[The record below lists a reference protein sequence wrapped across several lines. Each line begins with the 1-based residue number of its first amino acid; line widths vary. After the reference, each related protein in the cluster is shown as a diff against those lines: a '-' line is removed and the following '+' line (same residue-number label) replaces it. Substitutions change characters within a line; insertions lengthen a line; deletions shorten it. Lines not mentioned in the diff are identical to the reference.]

1 MSDLLDK
8 KRFFKYFFDTNA
20 YNKGDQIGD
29 GTVFKFISKKDEDE
43 IYAGKILQIDPK
55 TFLKEIGTLLSVHC
69 PSIVSIKGFSLSS
82 VNGNSSIGFYPI
94 IFLEYLANGTLLNLL
109 YKKENETILTDTKKY
124 IIILGLTLGMYR
136 LHKKGI
142 IHIYLKPDNIFL
154 DGNYYPHI
162 ESVGTATNLPLNP
175 QDCGITY
182 AAPEAIEGCQPSF
195 KMDVYSYSLI
205 LFEILT
211 AKHGENPVYNG
222 ARPYEVRPKTSN
234 LENNAQK
241 ELIEKCWSEDP
252 DERPEFDEILRK
264 IGEKGFYSNF
274 DCKEVDEYL
283 KLFPEEDIK
292 ILFNQAQETNS
303 NQAQEANLNQ
313 AQETNLNQAQETN
326 SNQAQEANLNQAQ
339 ETNSNQAQEAN
350 LNQAQETNSNQAQE
364 ANLNQA
370 QETNSNQAQEAN
382 LNQAQETNSNQAQE
396 ANLNRAQETNSN
408 QAQEA
413 NLNQAQ
419 GTNSS
424 QNQEAMSSASSNSSI
439 LVTDAFSS
447 PSSTSGSHG
456 GMGLTMNSNVEPDS
470 RIDDLS
476 VGIIEYLRNS
486 SGNLKDL
493 LTVESRDERSPE
505 KSNKDP
511 NNVIIYDDDESPL
524 VYISGEDFPN
534 NFILFSFQN
543 NQIEASH
550 YKIKTVNHP
559 KDGYH
564 LRSWIIRGSNDNN
577 EWEEIDKQEDCD
589 FLNGD
594 SYSHIF
600 EIKKEKRKKY
610 RHFCLSMTGPNWFQR
625 NILALR
631 SFELY
636 GKIY

>member
-1 MSDLLDK
+1 MSDLD
-8 KRFFKYFFDTNA
+8 KYFLDMKA
-20 YNKGDQIGD
+20 YKKCSSRSIGNGSY
-29 GTVFKFISKKDEDE
+29 GTVFKFISKENE
-43 IYAGKILQIDPK
+43 IYAGKILQRDPN
-55 TFLKEIGTLLSVHC
+55 TFFKEIGTLISVHY
-69 PSIVSIKGFSLSS
+69 PSIVSIKGFSLSP
-82 VNGNSSIGFYPI
+82 VNGNSPNGFIPI
-94 IFLEYLANGTLLNLL
+94 IILEYLANGTLNDLL
-109 YKKENETILTDTKKY
+109 YKKENVTDTKKY
-124 IIILGLTLGMYR
+124 IIILGITLGMYC
-136 LHKKGI
+136 LHKNGI
-142 IHIYLKPDNIFL
+142 IHRDLKPDNILF
-154 DGNYYPHI
+154 DVNYYPRI
-162 ESVGTATNLPLNP
+162 ADFGLSKYIGTATDLPLNSKTGAP
-175 QDCGITY
+175 IYT
-182 AAPEAIEGCQPSF
+182 APEVTEGCKSSF

-211 AKHGENPVYNG
+211 AKTGQKPVYKG
-222 ARPYEVRPKTSN
+222 TRPYEVRPNTSN

-252 DERPEFDEILRK
+252 AKRPEFKDIVKK
-264 IGEKGFYSNF
+264 IGEIGFYSNF

-292 ILFNQAQETNS
+292 ILFESSNSSRDIPVLKFETLLNQTQETSS
-303 NQAQEANLNQ
+303 NQT
-313 AQETNLNQAQETN
+313 QETSSNQTQET
-326 SNQAQEANLNQAQ
+326 SSIQTQ
-339 ETNSNQAQEAN
+339 ETSSIQT
-350 LNQAQETNSNQAQE
+350 QETSSN
-364 ANLNQA
+364 
-370 QETNSNQAQEAN
+370 
-382 LNQAQETNSNQAQE
+382 
-396 ANLNRAQETNSN
+396 RP
-408 QAQEA
+408 
-413 NLNQAQ
+413 Q
-419 GTNSS
+419 GANSS
-424 QNQEAMSSASSNSSI
+424 QNQEAMSSASSNSSM
-439 LVTDAFSS
+439 LVTESFSS
-447 PSSTSGSHG
+447 PASTSGSHG
-456 GMGLTMNSNVEPDS
+456 GMGLTMNTNIEPDS
-470 RIDDLS
+470 RRNDLS

-534 NFILFSFQN
+534 NFILFSFQK

-550 YKIKTVNHP
+550 YEIKTVNHP

-636 GKIY
+636 GEIY